1 MNKNDII
8 IIAEIN
14 NYLLS
19 KNMSTF
25 KKRLQEVKYYF
36 LYHYSYLIANMK
48 IIQINKLLNPLNI
61 TLLSHHTQKSL
72 VKKATS
78 NQLLKVI
85 ITGIT
90 YHNQLIAK

>member
-1 MNKNDII
+1 MP
-8 IIAEIN
+8 
-14 NYLLS
+14 
-19 KNMSTF
+19 TF
-25 KKRLQEVKYYF
+25 KQRLQEVKYYF

-48 IIQINKLLNPLNI
+48 IIQINELLNPLNI

-78 NQLLKVI
+78 NQLSKLI

-90 YHNQLIAK
+90 YLYQLIAE